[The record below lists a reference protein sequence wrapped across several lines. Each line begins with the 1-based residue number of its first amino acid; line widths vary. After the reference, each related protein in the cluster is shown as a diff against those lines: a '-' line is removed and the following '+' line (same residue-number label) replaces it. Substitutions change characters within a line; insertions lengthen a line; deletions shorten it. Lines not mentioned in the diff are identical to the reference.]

1 MSLKVWENRRQPIDL
16 TLDLVLAIVLFGLA
30 IPVLSSL
37 DSGGVITRPVSP
49 SPNQTSSQIK
59 ALRQAIVGQESNGN
73 CSIQNHSGSGAAGL
87 AQIMPENVL
96 VWSQEALGRTV
107 TLREFLSDCQ
117 LQLQIIDFKL
127 NQYWHQEFQQSGGD
141 PALAVR
147 RTASR
152 WYSGQGAQYDSSSP
166 QFWNG
171 TRYPSIRDYTLSVL
185 NRYDATVS
193 HSNQ

>member
-1 MSLKVWENRRQPIDL
+1 MSLKVWANRRQPVDL

-30 IPVLSSL
+30 MPVLSSL
-37 DSGGVITRPVSP
+37 GSGGLTIRPVSP
-49 SPNQTSSQIK
+49 SPNQTSSHVK
-59 ALRQAIVGQESNGN
+59 ALRQAIVGQESNGD

-87 AQIMPENVL
+87 AQIMPENIP

-107 TLREFLSDCQ
+107 TLQEFLSDCQ
-117 LQLQIIDFKL
+117 LQLQIVDFKL
-127 NQYWHQEFQQSGGD
+127 NQYWHQEFQQSEGD

-152 WYSGQGAQYDSSSP
+152 WYSGQGAQYDSSSL

-171 TRYPSIRDYTLSVL
+171 ARYPSIRDYTLSVL
-185 NRYDATVS
+185 DRYNATVS
-193 HSNQ
+193 HSKQ